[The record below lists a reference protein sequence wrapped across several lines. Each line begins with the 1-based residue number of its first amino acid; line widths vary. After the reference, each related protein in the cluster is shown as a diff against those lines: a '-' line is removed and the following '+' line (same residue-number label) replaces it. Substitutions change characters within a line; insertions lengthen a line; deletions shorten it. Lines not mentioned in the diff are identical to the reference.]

1 MPDINKIIDSDIA
14 KNIKNLHR
22 DSELN
27 LEQKINEILSKIEL
41 QRRKTKITNVLL
53 TVILITNVIIY
64 TYGGILFFGVFKDFI
79 DAFF

>member
-1 MPDINKIIDSDIA
+1 MPDINKIVSSDTE
-14 KNIKNLHR
+14 NIKSLH
-22 DSELN
+22 SETEFN

-41 QRRKTKITNVLL
+41 QRRKTKITNILL
-53 TVILITNVIIY
+53 IGILVTNVIIY